1 MFLCL
6 GDSSLPALLTVFS
19 SLHQDTV
26 DLHEVIALW
35 NDQGLPKEG
44 EEPKDRQFSM
54 PPSIEKLPETSG

>member
-1 MFLCL
+1 M
-6 GDSSLPALLTVFS
+6 
-19 SLHQDTV
+19 

-44 EEPKDRQFSM
+44 EEPKDRRFSM